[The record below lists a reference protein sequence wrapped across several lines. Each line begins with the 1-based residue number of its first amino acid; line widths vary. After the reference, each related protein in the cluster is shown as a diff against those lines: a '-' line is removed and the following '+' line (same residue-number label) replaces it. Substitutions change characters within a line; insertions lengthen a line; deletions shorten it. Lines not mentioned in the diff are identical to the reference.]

1 MRNRICLSLGLCVL
15 LAAAASAATVPAGI
29 PRARK
34 AATPRHSAA
43 QPAAPAAKQPAP
55 RADAKATGRRA
66 DAKATSPRAD
76 AKATGPRTLQDIHI
90 EGEIPVP
97 QVLFITARDQ
107 RRFVEFQTQ
116 RYLKTSQQVG
126 EQTAFPSRIVV
137 TGAPAA
143 APAKETAP

>member
-1 MRNRICLSLGLCVL
+1 MRNRIWLSLGLCAL

-34 AATPRHSAA
+34 AAAPRHTK
-43 QPAAPAAKQPAP
+43 PAATAAKQAP
-55 RADAKATGRRA
+55 GADAKATG
-66 DAKATSPRAD
+66 PRAN

>member
-1 MRNRICLSLGLCVL
+1 MRNRICLSLGLCLL
-15 LAAAASAATVPAGI
+15 LATAASAATVPASI

-34 AATPRHSAA
+34 ATTRRHHPAA
-43 QPAAPAAKQPAP
+43 QPAAPAAKQPA
-55 RADAKATGRRA
+55 
-66 DAKATSPRAD
+66 PRAD

>member
-1 MRNRICLSLGLCVL
+1 MRNRICLSLGLCAL
-15 LAAAASAATVPAGI
+15 LASAANATVPASIPRVPRKPSPHHAAAKPAASAAKPG
-29 PRARK
+29 
-34 AATPRHSAA
+34 
-43 QPAAPAAKQPAP
+43 
-55 RADAKATGRRA
+55 
-66 DAKATSPRAD
+66 TSRAD

-143 APAKETAP
+143 APAKETGP

>member
-1 MRNRICLSLGLCVL
+1 MRNRILSSLGLCL
-15 LAAAASAATVPAGI
+15 MLATAASATVPASI
-29 PRARK
+29 PRGRK
-34 AATPRHSAA
+34 PATTKHA
-43 QPAAPAAKQPAP
+43 PAKPAAKPAAP
-55 RADAKATGRRA
+55 RADAKATGARA
-66 DAKATSPRAD
+66 DTKAS
-76 AKATGPRTLQDIHI
+76 GPRTLQDIHI

-137 TGAPAA
+137 TGAHAA
-143 APAKETAP
+143 APAKETGP

>member
-1 MRNRICLSLGLCVL
+1 MRNRICLSLGLCLL
-15 LAAAASAATVPAGI
+15 LASAASAATVPASI
-29 PRARK
+29 PRAHK
-34 AATPRHSAA
+34 ATTQRHHPAA

-55 RADAKATGRRA
+55 RAG
-66 DAKATSPRAD
+66 

>member
-1 MRNRICLSLGLCVL
+1 MRNRILSSLGLCVM
-15 LAAAASAATVPAGI
+15 LATAASATVPASI
-29 PRARK
+29 PRGRK
-34 AATPRHSAA
+34 PATTKH
-43 QPAAPAAKQPAP
+43 APAKPGAKPAAP
-55 RADAKATGRRA
+55 RADAKATGTRA
-66 DAKATSPRAD
+66 DAKATGARAD
-76 AKATGPRTLQDIHI
+76 AKPTGPRTLQDIHI

-137 TGAPAA
+137 TGAQAA
-143 APAKETAP
+143 APAKETGP